1 MLYIVI
7 PMKSSGRKQWWCHGG
22 RGTFPVA
29 IIEIAGPRDKI
40 ICGAIV

>member
-1 MLYIVI
+1 M
-7 PMKSSGRKQWWCHGG
+7 GG
-22 RGTFPVA
+22 GGLPVA